1 LQLNLEHRENVVICT
16 VEGDLDA
23 SNYSELVDLA
33 SAEIEAGRPRV
44 VLGLSKMDYIDSSG
58 LGALVKLLKKSRLAS
73 GDTKLTGLKP
83 EVRKVF
89 ELTHLD
95 KIFDIFP
102 EVDAAVA
109 HYMATKP

>member
-1 LQLNLEHRENVVICT
+1 MERRESVAVCSI
-16 VEGDLDA
+16 EGDLDA
-23 SNYSELVDLA
+23 GNFGELVDLV
-33 SAEIEAGRPRV
+33 SVEIESGRARI
-44 VLGLSKMDYIDSSG
+44 VLALARMDYIDSSG
-58 LGALVKLLKKSRLAS
+58 LGALVKILKKSRLAS
-73 GDTKLTGLKP
+73 GDTKLTGLRP